1 MSPVRLWER
10 KKRVGKDWDDR
21 VRCVEMYLI
30 IVGICNACLFGNVPV
45 QQYLQSIPVT
55 SGNGSGKGGL
65 VLLIGSG
72 EE

>member
-1 MSPVRLWER
+1 
-10 KKRVGKDWDDR
+10 
-21 VRCVEMYLI
+21 MYLI